1 MTEHPHPNTTFARAI
16 ASLDGLSVGDAFG
29 ELFFAPERSDYF
41 QTGPLPAGPWPYT
54 DDTEMALSV
63 VAVLREHGRIDADAL
78 AARFVAHYDRTRG
91 YGPSMHRVLRSIGE
105 GVPWQEAASGQFE
118 GQGSFGNGAAM
129 RAGPIGAYFAD
140 DLDRVVE
147 EAARSAQVTH
157 AHPEGVA
164 GAIAVAVAAA
174 LAADPDSP
182 AGDDFLDAVAS
193 LLPASDVTGRIRKA
207 RRLSGNA
214 SHAFAVSVLGNG
226 TGLSAQDTVP
236 YALWCVAHHLGD
248 FEAALW
254 HTVRGL
260 GDRDTTCA
268 IVGSIVACRTGT
280 EGIPAAWRVSREP
293 LPAWHL
299 NSAST

>member
-1 MTEHPHPNTTFARAI
+1 MSKQLDRAHC
-16 ASLDGLSVGDAFG
+16 SLEGLSIGDAFG
-29 ELFFAPERSDYF
+29 ELFFAPERSAYL
-41 QTGPLPAGPWPYT
+41 QSRQLPAGPWPYT

-63 VAVLREHGRIDADAL
+63 AGVLREHGCVNADAL
-78 AARFVAHYDRTRG
+78 AASFVAHYDPTRG
-91 YGPSMHRVLRSIGE
+91 YGPSIHRVLRSIGE
-105 GVPWQEAASGQFE
+105 GMSWQEAASAQFD

-129 RAGPIGAYFAD
+129 RAAPIGAYFAEE
-140 DLDRVVE
+140 LSRVIE

-157 AHPEGVA
+157 AHAEGVA

-174 LAADPDSP
+174 LATDPDSP
-182 AGDDFLDAVAS
+182 AGDDFLDAVAA
-193 LLPASDVTGRIRKA
+193 LLPDSDVTGRIRKA
-207 RRLSGNA
+207 RRLGGNA

-236 YALWCVAHHLGD
+236 YALWCAAHHLND

-268 IVGSIVACRTGT
+268 IVGSIVACRTGLA
-280 EGIPAAWRVSREP
+280 GIPEAWRASREP
-293 LPAWHL
+293 LPSWHL
-299 NSAST
+299 GSPAI